1 MPITTTR
8 VGLLIDTLTTLLKA
22 NATFADP
29 VKVYDGP
36 NTEDTMWTQAVFVGF
51 DGDWRATGV
60 GYPPPNVAYE
70 ASLINQEIAYLS
82 GNLVNSN
89 FEQQD
94 IQCAAAVWSGDV
106 TVQTA
111 RNGVIALLDGVETV
125 LRTDRSLGIDGS
137 TFAYLHTGNLDYIW
151 DESGNIGCRIKFVVH
166 VQTTLMSS

>member
-8 VGLLIDTLTTLLKA
+8 VGLVIDTLTTLLKA
-22 NATFADP
+22 NPTFADP

-36 NTEDTMWTQAVFVGF
+36 NTEDTMWTQAVFIGF

-60 GYPPPNVAYE
+60 GYPPANVQYE
-70 ASLINQEIAYLS
+70 ASLINQEIAYVS
-82 GNLVNSN
+82 GPVNSN

-94 IQCAAAVWSGDV
+94 IQCAAATWSGDV

-111 RNGVIALLDGVETV
+111 RNVVIGLLDGVEDV

-137 TFAYLHTGNLDYIW
+137 TIAVMHVGTLDYIW
-151 DESGNIGCRIKFVVH
+151 DDSGNLGARIKFVIH